1 MISKALRSFYPNAE
15 FIIEDEDIDKIQWIK
30 NKPAEFEFT
39 NENEKQDLLNRLI
52 AETNRLDLVEEQLSY
67 QRKRKVEY
75 PSIQEQLDMQY
86 WDKINGTNNWE
97 QAIQA
102 VKEKYP
108 KPE

>member
-1 MISKALRSFYPNAE
+1 MNHEAVYKLYPNVVTINAE
-15 FIIEDEDIDKIQWIK
+15 IPYDKDGNVVDIDLNAVAMEANKTAYIQ
-30 NKPAEFEFT
+30 
-39 NENEKQDLLNRLI
+39 
-52 AETNRLDLVEEQLSY
+52 
-67 QRKRKVEY
+67 QRQFEY

-86 WDKINGTNNWE
+86 WDKVNGTNNWE